1 MIEGTE
7 AREHLEMVDRIVERT
22 STRLNVGAEYFV
34 VWGLASASMSLM
46 YQLVGTQLAPANAI
60 WIAWGAALAAM
71 AFSIW
76 RGRSARLERLTFLE
90 REFLTVLK
98 VAMMVTFFVFIIE
111 IFGANLFGVT
121 GLGAIWSFAASI
133 VLFYIAMHGNRR
145 ALVGGIILLLS
156 LAVAN
161 YKPDFVGYALS
172 AGMFVGYAGF
182 GAVELIASSRAGD

>member
-1 MIEGTE
+1 MIDGPE
-7 AREHLEMVDRIVERT
+7 ASEHLAMVDRIVERS

-34 VWGLASASMSLM
+34 VWGLASATMSLM
-46 YQLVGTQLAPANAI
+46 YQLIGTHLAPANAI
-60 WIAWGAALAAM
+60 WIAWGAALAAV

-76 RGRSARLERLTFLE
+76 RAKSARLPRLSFLE

-111 IFGANLFGVT
+111 IFGANLFG
-121 GLGAIWSFAASI
+121 GIGMGAIWSFAASI

-145 ALVGGIILLLS
+145 ALGGGIILMLS
-156 LAVAN
+156 LVVAN
-161 YKPDFVGYALS
+161 VRPDYAGYALS

-182 GAVELIASSRAGD
+182 GALELVASLRACD